1 MIGTLNEKST
11 HAILKKHLCS
21 DESKHEIGVNGYI
34 ADILDSET
42 NTITEIQTQDFSKL
56 RGKIGSY
63 TPEYKLNIVYP
74 VNSIKYI
81 NWVDPD
87 SGEVV
92 ERRKSPSRDNKY
104 KIFKE
109 LYKIRQH
116 LTNKQISFSIILL
129 ETEEYKYLDGYGR
142 NNKNKATKIDKVP
155 IKILE
160 TITFSINSGY
170 DDFIP
175 DALLNKSFTSKDF
188 SKEGKCSIEIAQTTL
203 LILTDLG
210 IVNRIG
216 KSGRSILYSYTN

>member
-11 HAILKKHLCS
+11 HAILKEYLCT
-21 DESKHEIGVNGYI
+21 DISKHEKRVRGYI
-34 ADILDSET
+34 ADIFDSET
-42 NTITEIQTQDFSKL
+42 NTITEIQTQDFSRL
-56 RGKIGSY
+56 RGKIESY
-63 TPEYKLNIVYP
+63 TPEFNLNIVYP

-81 NWVDPD
+81 NWVDTN

-109 LYKIRQH
+109 LYKIRSH
-116 LTNKQISFSIILL
+116 LTNKQITFSIILL

-142 NNKNKATKIDKVP
+142 NNKNKATKIDKIP

-160 TITFSINSGY
+160 TITFNINSGY

-175 DALLNKSFTSKDF
+175 EALKNKSFTSSEF
-188 SKEGKCSIEIAQTTL
+188 SKVVKCKIELAQTTL

-210 IVNRIG
+210 VVERIG
-216 KSGRSILYSYTN
+216 KSGRNILYKYSN